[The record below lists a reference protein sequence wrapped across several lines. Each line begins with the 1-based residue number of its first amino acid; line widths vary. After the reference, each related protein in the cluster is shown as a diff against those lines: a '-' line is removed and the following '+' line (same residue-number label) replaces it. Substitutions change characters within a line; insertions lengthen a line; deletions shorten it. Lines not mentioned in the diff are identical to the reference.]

1 MESLDALYN
10 LSEVAITLAG
20 FIAVAT
26 ALRAR
31 SETAASATK
40 VRVVNLLLSSF
51 VILLLSQAAIALIH
65 AGVPKHLVWQ
75 MSSTFWIAITVL
87 ASAYN
92 LKNQTVLVEAGM
104 ELPRH
109 LNLIQWSAL
118 LLVLVLQIVNILLL
132 KAFWPF
138 LIAIIL
144 ILVIA
149 GVSFTIIVLQFLK
162 EPSRSADPTTKE

>member
-1 MESLDALYN
+1 
-10 LSEVAITLAG
+10 
-20 FIAVAT
+20 
-26 ALRAR
+26 
-31 SETAASATK
+31 
-40 VRVVNLLLSSF
+40 
-51 VILLLSQAAIALIH
+51 
-65 AGVPKHLVWQ
+65 VPKHLVWQ

-109 LNLIQWSAL
+109 LNLIQWSTL

-149 GVSFTIIVLQFLK
+149 GVSFTIIV
-162 EPSRSADPTTKE
+162 

>member
-1 MESLDALYN
+1 M
-10 LSEVAITLAG
+10 
-20 FIAVAT
+20 
-26 ALRAR
+26 
-31 SETAASATK
+31 
-40 VRVVNLLLSSF
+40 VNLLLSSF
-51 VILLLSQAAIALIH
+51 GILLLSQAAIALIH

-109 LNLIQWSAL
+109 LNPIQRSAL

-132 KAFWPF
+132 KAFWPVF
-138 LIAIIL
+138 NRDHLNTRYRWRKFHNYCFA
-144 ILVIA
+144 VPKR
-149 GVSFTIIVLQFLK
+149 T
-162 EPSRSADPTTKE
+162 E